1 MADMFDKQQCIG
13 KGSFGEVFK
22 GRELSTGKI
31 VALKLVDLEKMDEEI
46 DVIQREIEVMRQ
58 ISNPYVVQYYTSLM
72 HGSTLWIVMEYMSAG
87 SLKELIDY
95 VGPLPEDAIATVM
108 KALCRGLDYVH
119 RGHKLHRDIKAA
131 NILLNDD
138 GEVKLADFG
147 VAGQMTTTVRQRNT
161 FVGSPFWMAPEVVQ
175 KSLYNEKAD
184 IWSIGITGIELANG
198 LPPYATEHPFRALFL
213 IPKNPPPRVE
223 GAHFSKAFKDF
234 IALCLKKN
242 PDERPS
248 AEQLLQHAFLR
259 KARSSS
265 IKDLIRQKQQ
275 LPDDAD
281 EKVFIG
287 GDSITEFPD
296 PSPNG
301 PKKEEDVTKKGE
313 KAWEF
318 DFGPLTDSIPDTD
331 SKTEAPQTTLEQASS
346 PAYANN
352 ALSSQDPNVHSRK
365 AGLEPASNTNDLT
378 EPPVA
383 TNQASQSEILSEL
396 ILPVI
401 SRIRAD
407 EVTGGNRNTLLTSS
421 LGALEVAF
429 VDVESAR
436 PGFSRV
442 LLETL
447 FKETL
452 QSNLPEASSL
462 VKRVLQQSR
471 ANGT

>member
-1 MADMFDKQQCIG
+1 MADMFEKLECIG

-22 GRELSTGKI
+22 GREISTGKI

-58 ISNPYVVQYYTSLM
+58 ISNPYVVQYYSSLM
-72 HGSTLWIVMEYMSAG
+72 EGSTLWIVMEYMSAG
-87 SLKELIDY
+87 SLKELIDKI
-95 VGPLPEDAIATVM
+95 GPLPEEAVATVM

-119 RGHKLHRDIKAA
+119 RGSKLHRDIKAA
-131 NILLNDD
+131 NILLNDN

-184 IWSIGITGIELANG
+184 IWSMGITGIELANG

-223 GAHFSKAFKDF
+223 GSHFSDSFKDF

-242 PDERPS
+242 PIERPS
-248 AEQLLQHAFLR
+248 AEQLLQHSFLR
-259 KARSSS
+259 KARSRS
-265 IKDLIRQKQQ
+265 IKELIRQSEQ
-275 LPDDAD
+275 LSG
-281 EKVFIG
+281 ELEGKVVIG

-296 PSPNG
+296 STLGNSQR
-301 PKKEEDVTKKGE
+301 EEE
-313 KAWEF
+313 KSKSREKIWEF
-318 DFGPLTDSIPDTD
+318 DFGSLTDKADDDESERDAAQAGKQQTNSPSTRQ
-331 SKTEAPQTTLEQASS
+331 SQPTGERKVQSPEANS
-346 PAYANN
+346 PAKRSTVERA
-352 ALSSQDPNVHSRK
+352 
-365 AGLEPASNTNDLT
+365 EASVTN
-378 EPPVA
+378 
-383 TNQASQSEILSEL
+383 NQASQSEILSEL

-407 EVTGGNRNTLLTSS
+407 EVTGGNRNSLLTAS

-429 VDVESAR
+429 VDVESSR

-442 LLETL
+442 LLECL

-471 ANGT
+471 TDGT